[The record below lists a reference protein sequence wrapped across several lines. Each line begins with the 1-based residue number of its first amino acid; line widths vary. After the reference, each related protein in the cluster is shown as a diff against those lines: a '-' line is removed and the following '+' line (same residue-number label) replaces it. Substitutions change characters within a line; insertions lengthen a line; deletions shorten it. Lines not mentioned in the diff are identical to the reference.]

1 MFSLKK
7 EANVP
12 TVMVPGLVRLKFGLF
27 RTNENSLAAM
37 WEGSHGKFLERLV
50 CCMVGALRKYWS
62 GGGRTERADLPL
74 GVLKTHPK

>member
-27 RTNENSLAAM
+27 RTNENSLAA
-37 WEGSHGKFLERLV
+37 V
-50 CCMVGALRKYWS
+50 
-62 GGGRTERADLPL
+62 
-74 GVLKTHPK
+74 